1 MALLREIQK
10 NPKLP
15 YRVRGFLDD
24 RPENKGVRI
33 LGMAVLGRLLV
44 ALKEIV
50 FDYSP
55 SAELLKRVVEARDSR
70 TVMAVE

>member
-1 MALLREIQK
+1 
-10 NPKLP
+10 
-15 YRVRGFLDD
+15 
-24 RPENKGVRI
+24 
-33 LGMAVLGRLLV
+33 LV